1 MEVSL
6 YRLPGGSIEFG
17 ESAAAA
23 IEREF
28 VEEYDLQVT
37 AEHFAAVNE
46 HIFEADNQKYHHCT
60 LLYWCTV
67 KEGERAVRWHKE
79 HSDIMLKWEE
89 ISKLKATPIYPEGV
103 MKIIEQ
109 NKKEPVHWLEE
120 VTY

>member
-37 AEHFAAVNE
+37 AERFAAVNDD
-46 HIFEADNQKYHHCT
+46 IFEADNQKYHHCT

-67 KEGERAVRWHKE
+67 KEDEQAVRWHKE
-79 HSDIMLKWEE
+79 HSDSMLKWK
-89 ISKLKATPIYPEGV
+89 KLVK
-103 MKIIEQ
+103 
-109 NKKEPVHWLEE
+109 
-120 VTY
+120 

>member
-67 KEGERAVRWHKE
+67 KEDEQAVRWHKE
-79 HSDIMLKWEE
+79 HSDIMLKWKE

-103 MKIIEQ
+103 IKIIEQ
-109 NKKEPVHWLEE
+109 NKKEPV
-120 VTY
+120 Y